1 MSFNGL
7 RNETDMNQNTGAAIL
22 NRLIDPETDDL
33 SSEAARSLLG
43 LDFPEADHDVMAEL
57 STKAQTSA
65 LTDDDREELLEYL
78 RVADLLAVLQSKR
91 GDPCVVSD
99 EPRDPY

>member
-1 MSFNGL
+1 MPFIGP

-33 SSEAARSLLG
+33 SSEAARFLLG
-43 LDFPEADHDVMAEL
+43 LDFPEADHARMAEL

-65 LTDDDREELLEYL
+65 LTGDDREELLEYL
-78 RVADLLAVLQSKR
+78 RVADLVAVLQSKAR
-91 GDPCVVSD
+91 RSLRRLGRAS
-99 EPRDPY
+99 